1 MYDYEIEN
9 KFFYNL
15 THQRAS
21 KIYAQC
27 DIFLR
32 TLKIKGDIAEF
43 GVFKGNSLNRFILLR
58 DFYAKKKI
66 IYAFDTFKI
75 IKTHKKDLDHHRYQ
89 KFIKDSKNYQ
99 LSELQIK
106 KSLTKKKMFK
116 NVKLIKGD
124 VKNTFSKS
132 LKNVKLS
139 FVFLDL
145 DLYDPSLYV
154 LSNIWKKMQQGAI
167 ILLDNYKVFKGETKA
182 VNEFV
187 KKNKLTIYNF
197 KLYRKFYYLKKS

>member
-89 KFIKDSKNYQ
+89 KFIKDSKNYITDNVRGTSSTIKYKKTYNDKLINAFTYWKNKWGWDFQ
-99 LSELQIK
+99 EYIK
-106 KSLTKKKMFK
+106 KDKNNIKTLT
-116 NVKLIKGD
+116 D
-124 VKNTFSKS
+124 
-132 LKNVKLS
+132 
-139 FVFLDL
+139 FL
-145 DLYDPSLYV
+145 YTR
-154 LSNIWKKMQQGAI
+154 IR
-167 ILLDNYKVFKGETKA
+167 
-182 VNEFV
+182 VN
-187 KKNKLTIYNF
+187 L
-197 KLYRKFYYLKKS
+197 

>member
-1 MYDYEIEN
+1 
-9 KFFYNL
+9 
-15 THQRAS
+15 
-21 KIYAQC
+21 
-27 DIFLR
+27 
-32 TLKIKGDIAEF
+32 
-43 GVFKGNSLNRFILLR
+43 
-58 DFYAKKKI
+58 
-66 IYAFDTFKI
+66 
-75 IKTHKKDLDHHRYQ
+75 
-89 KFIKDSKNYQ
+89 
-99 LSELQIK
+99 
-106 KSLTKKKMFK
+106 MFK

-145 DLYDPSLYV
+145 DLYDPTLYV